1 MNKSVLLGGAAALV
15 IAAAGYFLISGS
27 SNSPTTEPVA
37 HVAENTDSH
46 ADVGTEAQAKPQIDW
61 YDGTVDEAFALAKA
75 EGKPVLLYWGAVWC
89 PPCAQLKAT
98 IFKRADFIEKTDLF
112 VTVYL
117 DGDTERAQS
126 YGEKFSVRG
135 YPTLI
140 IFNPEAEEVTRIPG
154 GMNLERY
161 VDVLDLALNDI
172 QPASTLLAS
181 IMDDGYTPSEQE
193 LSLLAHYSW
202 GQDAGKALGEREAKD
217 VFQRLTEITP
227 IEMAEIKSRF
237 EAEYL
242 DQFSGTPSEEDEPLS
257 DEVKADIVTRTAALL
272 DDHALSRANLYF
284 VPYSMSGII
293 KNTTEE
299 GSDER
304 QAIVASWQNRLTAL
318 SSDTSLNTAERLR
331 LFAGEIRVAKLSSE
345 EVPEE
350 LKESIRTAIATERE
364 NSVDSYEDIVITNA
378 SFGLLLSSDQ
388 NELAG
393 EMLRKELESSDTGY
407 YWMVDLAYLAEE
419 AGQTEE
425 AISWLKKAYDDAD
438 GLATRAQW
446 GSYYVDGLTTMAGND
461 IPLIEATVSG
471 IFAEFEAQSGY
482 MHARNMGA
490 LKRIGRSLN
499 AWVDGDKPETTEEGE
514 AETETETEVVV
525 EPVPER
531 LEVRQRLVDRFEA
544 MCTAEVQG
552 DEELEECFKVM
563 HKADA

>member
-15 IAAAGYFLISGS
+15 IAAAGYFYMSGS
-27 SNSPTTEPVA
+27 SDAPMSEPTA
-37 HVAENTDSH
+37 QVAEGVDSH
-46 ADVGTEAQAKPQIDW
+46 TDIAEEAHSQPHIDW
-61 YDGTVDEAFALAKA
+61 YDGTIDEAFALAKA

-112 VTVYL
+112 VPVYL

-140 IFNPEAEEVTRIPG
+140 IFNPEADEVTRIPG

-181 IMDDGYTPSEQE
+181 IMDDDYMPNEQE

-217 VFQRLTEITP
+217 VFQRLSEVTP
-227 IEMAEIKSRF
+227 MELAEIKSRF

-242 DQFSGTPSEEDEPLS
+242 DQFSGKPAEDAEPLS
-257 DEVKADIVTRTAALL
+257 DETKADILARTKSLL

-284 VPYSMSGII
+284 VPYSMSGIV

-299 GSDER
+299 GSEAR
-304 QAIVASWQNRLTAL
+304 QTIVASWQNRLSAL
-318 SSDTSLNTAERLR
+318 SSDASLNTAERLR
-331 LFAGEIRVAKLSSE
+331 LFAGEIRIAKLVSE
-345 EVPEE
+345 EVPDE

-364 NSVDSYEDIVITNA
+364 NSVDAYEDIVITNA
-378 SFGLLLSSDQ
+378 SFGLLLDSDQ

-393 EMLRKELESSDTGY
+393 EILRKELESSDTGY

-446 GSYYVDGLTTMAGND
+446 GSYYVDGLTTMAGDN
-461 IPLIEATVSG
+461 IPLIEATISG
-471 IFAEFEAQSGY
+471 IFAEFESQTGY

-499 AWVDGDKPETTEEGE
+499 SWVDGDKPEAMEDGE
-514 AETETETEVVV
+514 AEAEIEVVV

-552 DEELEECFKVM
+552 GEELEECFKAM